1 MELIL
6 IFLGCTLMGFIASRI
21 TQRNAR
27 HREFARQL
35 DRAVAP
41 GCRHPDDQM
50 VPVTALAGDIVAALC
65 GECDEQLEL
74 ALWQARCDRELQGL
88 DAPESIETYI
98 PPDVDLVFGTASSR
112 WQTYRSRGYEFK
124 KAELV
129 KHDHVRMVIQNEKGC
144 VIELAFRS
152 HLQRLD
158 YMAGRGGGSIHTA
171 THSRSCLGRKPRKTD
186 MTSLYIDVL
195 PDFDFP
201 RPNRFQRIA
210 EQLGIPYDPNESAA
224 SFDRRV
230 RKAMDQ
236 EKKEIEVIRATEE
249 LTAQTER
256 FSTQLRNE
264 RQRLQDKIGQAY
276 GVQLGDPEPEAG
288 WMYSDFRAA
297 GWHIKDITEPM
308 GSFGF
313 VEVVLT
319 KDGLFYRRPL
329 TREAYEIWNSR

>member
-27 HREFARQL
+27 DREFARQL
-35 DRAVAP
+35 GRAVAP

-74 ALWQARCDRELQGL
+74 ALWQARCDRELQAL
-88 DAPESIETYI
+88 DAPEPIKVLEAE
-98 PPDVDLVFGTASSR
+98 LATAVAKISSR
-112 WQTYRSRGYEFK
+112 PHS
-124 KAELV
+124 
-129 KHDHVRMVIQNEKGC
+129 
-144 VIELAFRS
+144 
-152 HLQRLD
+152 
-158 YMAGRGGGSIHTA
+158 GGS
-171 THSRSCLGRKPRKTD
+171 
-186 MTSLYIDVL
+186 
-195 PDFDFP
+195 
-201 RPNRFQRIA
+201 RFQRVA
-210 EQLGIPYDPNESAA
+210 EQLGIPYDPNESAH

-249 LTAQTER
+249 LVAKTEQVI
-256 FSTQLRNE
+256 TQFQSE
-264 RQRLQDKIGQAY
+264 RKRLWERE
-276 GVQLGDPEPEAG
+276 LEPQSG
-288 WMYSDFRAA
+288 WMYSDFRAT
-297 GWHIKDITEPM
+297 GWYIKEIIEPM

-313 VEVVLT
+313 VEVVLF

-329 TREAYEIWNSR
+329 TREAYEIWYSR